1 MRYEMIRE
9 IFNSCSNNQMR
20 DIYVSDI
27 ETDDPEEILKDYI
40 NTQEDIK
47 DKTVLPDGTVIFE
60 VVRSGLR
67 QRYSFTPDD

>member
-20 DIYVSDI
+20 DIYVSTV
-27 ETDDPEEILKDYI
+27 ETNDPELILADYI
-40 NTQEDIK
+40 QSREDIK
-47 DKTVLPDGTVIFE
+47 DKNELPDGTVIFE

>member
-20 DIYVSDI
+20 DIYVFDV

-40 NTQEDIK
+40 NTQEDII
-47 DKTVLPDGTVIFE
+47 DKTILPDGAVIFE